1 MESDPHPEPHPCFIW
16 EQRRITAIIAWHNPG
31 RADRADGTLYA
42 PLVLAMID
50 TDDRQRVVMIEQRT
64 IRVHGR
70 VQGVSFRMAARDQAR
85 QLGVRGFARNEADGS
100 VAIEAEGEPAAL
112 EAFVAW
118 CQQGP
123 PAARVERVEV
133 TSGAPSGHETFRVG

>member
-1 MESDPHPEPHPCFIW
+1 
-16 EQRRITAIIAWHNPG
+16 
-31 RADRADGTLYA
+31 
-42 PLVLAMID
+42 
-50 TDDRQRVVMIEQRT
+50 MIEQRA

-85 QLGVRGFARNEADGS
+85 QLGVRGIARNEADGS

-112 EAFVAW
+112 DAFVAW

-133 TSGAPSGHETFRVG
+133 TRGEPSGHESFRIG